1 MIYQALLWRAL
12 FFVHA
17 HLDSR
22 VGYGGKWANNI
33 LVRILFLYSGS
44 QQISL
49 QLTLNRKKKYI
60 EDITWAVRRYEVSLR
75 VLKNISRES
84 PANE

>member
-22 VGYGGKWANNI
+22 VGYGGKWASNI
-33 LVRILFLYSGS
+33 LVRVLLLYSGN
-44 QQISL
+44 Q
-49 QLTLNRKKKYI
+49 KYL
-60 EDITWAVRRYEVSLR
+60 YS
-75 VLKNISRES
+75 SS
-84 PANE
+84 